1 MKNKILP
8 LILISLMGL
17 LFFVGCEDDPLLS
30 PQTTSEDAGSY
41 GLLLLIGDK
50 EANDVLSNPEL
61 F

>member
-1 MKNKILP
+1 
-8 LILISLMGL
+8 MGL

-41 GLLLLIGDK
+41 GLLLLIGDE